1 MESRLDKG
9 RKEAAGADYQ
19 GESHGINV
27 FGVLVKVKVFRSH
40 KQVIWWLESVILEIK
55 ILEVM

>member
-1 MESRLDKG
+1 MESRLHEG
-9 RKEAAGADYQ
+9 RKEAAGTDYQ

-27 FGVLVKVKVFRSH
+27 SGVLVKVKIFRSH
-40 KQVIWWLESVILEIK
+40 KHVIWWLESETPEIE